1 MAIPFKQIPQNLRV
15 PLFYAEVDGSHANSG
30 QQTQRALIIGQ
41 PTAAGSAT
49 PNLPQISAGIVDA
62 KAVGGPGSML
72 ALMTAAYLA
81 NDSFGEVWYGP
92 VADAVGAVA
101 ATGAVTFTGT
111 ATANGTL
118 ALYVAGVAS
127 TVGVT
132 SLQIPVP
139 SGTTAAQLATATAAA
154 IQAATDLPVTAQ
166 VDGANPAKVD
176 VTAKNAGLAGNDI
189 DIRLNYYGPAAN
201 EATPAGITVA
211 ITAMASGSVNPTLTT
226 LLANLQDKA
235 FDFIVSPY
243 TDPTSIAALTA
254 FLADSGGR
262 WSWQT
267 QVYGHVFMA
276 YRGTYANLVTFGSA
290 LDDQHTSC
298 MGFYDS
304 PSPNWI
310 WAAAVA
316 GAAAASLKADPAQ
329 PLQTVVV
336 NGVLAPPKQSQFS
349 KPLRNTL
356 LFDGISTFTV
366 VQGVVAIENLITM
379 YQRNALGQPDS
390 SFLQV
395 ETMFTLMA
403 MLRALAGVV
412 NSKYAR
418 VKLVAD
424 GNDIPPG
431 ANIVSPSIVRADIIA
446 QYYQLEEQGLVQNA
460 QAFAAGVICQINATN
475 PNRLDVLWP
484 GTLIDQLRVFALL
497 AQFRLS

>member
-1 MAIPFKQIPQNLRV
+1 MSIPFKQIPQNVRV
-15 PLFYAEVDGSHANSG
+15 PLFYAEVDGSHANTS

-41 PTAAGSAT
+41 VTAAGSAT
-49 PNLPQISAGIVDA
+49 ANLPQISAGPADA

-81 NDSFGEVWYGP
+81 NDGFGEVWYGP
-92 VADAVGAVA
+92 VSDAGGAVA
-101 ATGAVTFTGT
+101 ATGSLTFTGT
-111 ATANGTL
+111 ATAAGTL
-118 ALYVAGVAS
+118 ALYIAGVAAA
-127 TVGVT
+127 VGVT
-132 SLQIPVP
+132 SLQIPVA

-154 IQAATDLPVTAQ
+154 ITAATDLPVTAI
-166 VDGANPAKVD
+166 VDGGNPAKVD
-176 VTAKNAGLAGNDI
+176 ITARNAGLAGNDI
-189 DIRLNYYGPAAN
+189 DIRLNYYGPASN
-201 EATPAGITVA
+201 EYTPAGITVA
-211 ITAMASGSVNPTLTT
+211 IVPMANGSVNPTLTT
-226 LLANLQDKA
+226 LLANLQDKP

-243 TDPTSIAALTA
+243 TDPTSVAALTA
-254 FLADSGGR
+254 FLADQGGR
-262 WSWQT
+262 WSWQA

-276 YRGTYANLVTFGSA
+276 YRGTYANQVTFGTA
-290 LDDQHTSC
+290 LNDQHTSC

-329 PLQTVVV
+329 PLQTVVI
-336 NGVLAPPKQSQFS
+336 NGVLPPPKPSQFS
-349 KPLRNTL
+349 KSLRNTL

-366 VQGVVAIENLITM
+366 SSGVVAIENLITT
-379 YQRNALGQPDS
+379 YQKNAFGQPDS
-390 SFLQV
+390 SYLEV
-395 ETMFTLMA
+395 ETLFTLMA
-403 MLRALAGVV
+403 VLRALAGVV
-412 NSKYAR
+412 TSKYAR
-418 VKLVAD
+418 MKLAQD

-431 ANIVSPSIVRADIIA
+431 ANIVTPSLVRADLIA

-460 QAFAAGVICQINATN
+460 QAFAQGLICQINPTN